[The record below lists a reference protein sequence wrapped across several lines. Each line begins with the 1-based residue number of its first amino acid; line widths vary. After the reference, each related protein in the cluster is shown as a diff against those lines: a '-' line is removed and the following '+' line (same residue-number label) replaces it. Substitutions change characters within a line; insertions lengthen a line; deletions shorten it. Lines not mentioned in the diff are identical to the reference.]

1 MLRTV
6 RATHRGTRLKQAA
19 RVVQVRCA
27 GLLSWRAR
35 CPRWQEAWTRRV
47 WSPSGEPGPP
57 WCRRE
62 LVAIAR
68 RVTWSHH
75 RSHCSGDW
83 GGCSVVSR
91 CSPHSG
97 QRPSCLVSRR
107 SVYVSSGGLTLRRRV
122 AQYPAREGVSG
133 GGPPLAIGGRKMGG
147 QESLGREGP
156 LVPSPNPHR

>member
-1 MLRTV
+1 M
-6 RATHRGTRLKQAA
+6 
-19 RVVQVRCA
+19 
-27 GLLSWRAR
+27 
-35 CPRWQEAWTRRV
+35 
-47 WSPSGEPGPP
+47 
-57 WCRRE
+57 
-62 LVAIAR
+62 AIAR

-122 AQYPAREGVSG
+122 AQYPAREGSSG
-133 GGPPLAIGGRKMGG
+133 DAPPLTMVCRTMGV
-147 QESLGREGP
+147 QESLGR
-156 LVPSPNPHR
+156 